1 MGDVELKIMELMKKV
16 ILGAL
21 ALVVPM
27 VLVSYAMHFVGN
39 VAVTLFGIITMCA
52 MVAYTVTKFYLI
64 GHRGYRNMNDS
75 FRYASVGNAFWA
87 FGYIFVIFCGAK
99 LSANGLALDPCRFTP
114 LMATVAYM
122 CMLGI
127 IACIAHLLKEKDI
140 DVDRKA
146 LMTFLA
152 MLLFCVAI
160 GCCGEILKSY
170 NNALPDTEA
179 LSAILMLSAGGVAV
193 AGYRSTKH
201 NEELEHA

>member
-1 MGDVELKIMELMKKV
+1 MKKV

-27 VLVSYAMHFVGN
+27 VLVSYAMHFVGD
-39 VAVTLFGIITMCA
+39 VSVTLLGIITMCA

-64 GHRGYRNMNDS
+64 GHRGYESMNDS

-99 LSANGLALDPCRFTP
+99 LSANGFALDPCRFTP
-114 LMATVAYM
+114 LVALIVYM
-122 CMLGI
+122 CGLGI
-127 IACIAHLLKEKDI
+127 IACVAYMLKMKDI
-140 DVDRKA
+140 DMDRKA

-160 GCCGEILKSY
+160 GCGAEILKSY
-170 NNALPDTEA
+170 GGTLPDEEA
-179 LSAILMLSAGGVAV
+179 LSAMLMLSAGGVAV
-193 AGYRSTKH
+193 AGYRSLKH